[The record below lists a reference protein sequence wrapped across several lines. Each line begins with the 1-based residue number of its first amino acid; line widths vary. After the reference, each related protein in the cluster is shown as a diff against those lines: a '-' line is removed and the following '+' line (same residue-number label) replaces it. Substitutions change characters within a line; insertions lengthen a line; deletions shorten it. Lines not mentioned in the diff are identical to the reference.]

1 MKNKILSFAVL
12 IFATATSFAQN
23 SAIYKAEELM
33 NDEELIKAQSVIT
46 PALTNPKTKL
56 LGYAYNVAGNIECR
70 LLQPEILKAADHQAL
85 DTTLFVN
92 SLNAAAKYFIES
104 DKIYKAMPKHNAEA
118 KEKMADNKN
127 MMRQILSYFAYA
139 GQFENQRGNKKG
151 AYESFEKFIALPQCP
166 IFTEEETKAIYDKDR
181 ELYNRIGYYATLL
194 ANEMK
199 DYDGILKNVDFAIAN
214 PESRNDGYIL
224 KLQAYLE
231 KQDTASWVKTAR
243 QAIEDGTDNATFCN
257 NLLYYYN
264 SHNLKD
270 EAKAMADELVQKAPN
285 SKMAWYARGCVSMNT
300 FKKFDDARA
309 DFDKAIELDPNFIDA
324 IYNKGVSYVNELI
337 SLNLNT
343 DTKSKDYKQTLEK
356 AHQYY
361 GQAQPLFEKVRQL
374 APEKPE
380 LWAENLRMVYFN
392 LDKQDL
398 AKEMEQV
405 VLNMHK

>member
-181 ELYNRIGYYATLL
+181 ELYNRIGYIYLMFCGFVFIVRILHYAMNIDIVIEITGICFTKQCTIQI
-194 ANEMK
+194 K
-199 DYDGILKNVDFAIAN
+199 DSNTI
-214 PESRNDGYIL
+214 RNRDKI
-224 KLQAYLE
+224 
-231 KQDTASWVKTAR
+231 TA
-243 QAIEDGTDNATFCN
+243 GFC
-257 NLLYYYN
+257 
-264 SHNLKD
+264 D
-270 EAKAMADELVQKAPN
+270 
-285 SKMAWYARGCVSMNT
+285 
-300 FKKFDDARA
+300 
-309 DFDKAIELDPNFIDA
+309 
-324 IYNKGVSYVNELI
+324 
-337 SLNLNT
+337 
-343 DTKSKDYKQTLEK
+343 
-356 AHQYY
+356 
-361 GQAQPLFEKVRQL
+361 LF
-374 APEKPE
+374 
-380 LWAENLRMVYFN
+380 NIFN
-392 LDKQDL
+392 QFFFCPCIFCP
-398 AKEMEQV
+398 QG
-405 VLNMHK
+405 

>member
-181 ELYNRIGYYATLL
+181 E
-194 ANEMK
+194 
-199 DYDGILKNVDFAIAN
+199 
-214 PESRNDGYIL
+214 
-224 KLQAYLE
+224 
-231 KQDTASWVKTAR
+231 
-243 QAIEDGTDNATFCN
+243 
-257 NLLYYYN
+257 
-264 SHNLKD
+264 
-270 EAKAMADELVQKAPN
+270 
-285 SKMAWYARGCVSMNT
+285 
-300 FKKFDDARA
+300 
-309 DFDKAIELDPNFIDA
+309 
-324 IYNKGVSYVNELI
+324 
-337 SLNLNT
+337 
-343 DTKSKDYKQTLEK
+343 
-356 AHQYY
+356 
-361 GQAQPLFEKVRQL
+361 QPCLPTR
-374 APEKPE
+374 
-380 LWAENLRMVYFN
+380 
-392 LDKQDL
+392 
-398 AKEMEQV
+398 
-405 VLNMHK
+405 